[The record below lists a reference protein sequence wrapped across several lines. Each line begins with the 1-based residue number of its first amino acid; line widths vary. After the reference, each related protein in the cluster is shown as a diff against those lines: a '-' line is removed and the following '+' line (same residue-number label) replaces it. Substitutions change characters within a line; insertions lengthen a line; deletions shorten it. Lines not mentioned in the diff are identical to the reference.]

1 MSTKKLAL
9 TFVLVFIVSLMFLL
23 YNSRQTNEN
32 SGNSEQKNGDT
43 TAIKDYPASSAITK
57 AKERSSRVQFVA
69 LRKEASQFGL
79 ILMSWEEDEYQ
90 QIRNR
95 LLTNDQL
102 ATALRVAAREK
113 IQVGLSHDFRIGANA
128 VDINVDASDEEIIKF
143 LLGK

>member
-43 TAIKDYPASSAITK
+43 TAIQDYSASSAITK
-57 AKERSSRVQFVA
+57 AKERSSRVQFVV
-69 LRKEASQFGL
+69 LRKEAFQFGL
-79 ILMSWEEDEYQ
+79 TLMLWEEDEYQ

-102 ATALRVAAREK
+102 ATALKVAAREK